1 MGATAPVLWQQIF
14 VAVVTVGA
22 LALLIAGKASLD
34 ALGIG
39 MIVAVVVTGIV
50 GLKEALAGFSD
61 TTIVT
66 LAGLYV
72 VAEGLTRTGALE
84 FVARAVLRLSR
95 GSERRALLLL
105 CSTAAVISGFVS
117 DTAVVLVFLPIVLGL
132 ARDLKLPPS
141 RFLLPVAYSALLGG
155 MLTLVGTSINLF
167 VAGAA
172 ESALHGASGGTSG
185 PPPLQMFTMTPI
197 ALGVNVAGIAFI
209 VLFSRRFLKDRTSVT
224 AALANVAPRE
234 YVTELV
240 IGPTS
245 PLLGRPYAEAFPPD
259 PGPRLLFFVRD
270 ERAHWPPFIGGTVKT
285 GDVIVLQGSVQQ
297 LTDLQA
303 RLALRMTGHRAFDPA
318 SMVFNELAVSPRA
331 QLLGRKVGELE
342 MPRDYDVT
350 VVAVLREG
358 HQIRERASELEL
370 KAGDLLLV
378 CGREQSL
385 PKLRASTDFY
395 LLTEGHHAIVLRQ
408 NARRALL
415 ILAGVIGCFIAGSSF
430 ETLWPNAK
438 SLLPVAL
445 VSLCGAIAMV
455 AAGCVTT
462 RRAYRSI
469 DWSVL
474 VFVVGAFALGKATEQ
489 TRLAELCAKEMV
501 AVLSRFGPIAL
512 VSGFVLLTTL
522 LHQFIAP
529 YALVVLLTP
538 IAIAAARLTGPGL
551 DVRPFVLAIAFGG
564 SNAFTCPMGHQV
576 NQMVMGPGGYKF
588 VDYMRLG
595 IPLAILTWVIVTL
608 GLWLQF
614 HP

>member
-1 MGATAPVLWQQIF
+1 MGATAPVLWQQIY
-14 VAVVTVGA
+14 VAVVTLGA
-22 LALLIAGKASLD
+22 LALLISGKATLD

-39 MIVAVVVTGIV
+39 MIVAVVVSGIV
-50 GLKEALAGFSD
+50 KLKEALAGFSD

-105 CSTAAVISGFVS
+105 CATAAAISGFVS
-117 DTAVVLVFLPIVLGL
+117 DTAVVLVFLPIALGL
-132 ARDLKLPPS
+132 ARDLKVPPS

-172 ESALHGASGGTSG
+172 ESALRKSGG
-185 PPPLQMFTMTPI
+185 PAPLQMFTMTPI
-197 ALGVNVAGIAFI
+197 ALCVNVAGIAFM

-245 PLLGRPYAEAFPPD
+245 PLLGRSYADAFPPD

-270 ERAHWPPFIGGTVKT
+270 ERAHWPPFIGGMVKS

-303 RLALRMTGHRAFDPA
+303 RLALRMTGHRTFDPA

-331 QLLGRKVGELE
+331 QLLGRKIGELE

-378 CGREQSL
+378 CGREESL

-395 LLTEGHHAIVLRQ
+395 LLTEGHHGIVLRQ
-408 NARRALL
+408 NARRALT
-415 ILAGVIGCFIAGSSF
+415 ILLAVIACFIAGSSF
-430 ETLWPNAK
+430 ETLWPAAK

-445 VSLCGAIAMV
+445 VSLCGAIAMT
-455 AAGCVTT
+455 AAGCLTA

-469 DWSVL
+469 DWPVL
-474 VFVVGAFALGKATEQ
+474 VFVVGAFALGKAAEE
-489 TRLAELCAKEMV
+489 TRLAELCAREMV
-501 AVLSRFGPIAL
+501 AILSRFGPIAL

-538 IAIAAARLTGPGL
+538 IAIEAARLTGSAL
-551 DVRPFVLAIAFGG
+551 DVRPFVLAVAFGG

-576 NQMVMGPGGYKF
+576 NQMVMGPGGYKY
-588 VDYMRLG
+588 VDYMRFG
-595 IPLAILTWVIVTL
+595 IPLAILTWIIVTV
-608 GLWLQF
+608 GIWLQF